1 MLAVGHAA
9 RSTKQPVPSDE
20 AIVDRYYSMPFFKH
34 LESLLPMNTSEA
46 VSVYMDVYLRNV
58 PTMPKLFDGT
68 AEALRAL
75 KMSGMSLGL
84 LSDKRKEYG
93 VPELERSEVRAL
105 FDMALFMEDDRE
117 HKPDPEGLRRVCS
130 SLNISPDQ
138 TLYIGD
144 SPVDV
149 KCARSL
155 GAASGAALWGSL
167 APDRALAE
175 NPDYVFHSMAELV
188 DLLT

>member
-1 MLAVGHAA
+1 
-9 RSTKQPVPSDE
+9 
-20 AIVDRYYSMPFFKH
+20 
-34 LESLLPMNTSEA
+34 
-46 VSVYMDVYLRNV
+46 
-58 PTMPKLFDGT
+58 
-68 AEALRAL
+68 
-75 KMSGMSLGL
+75 MSLGL

-105 FDMALFMEDDRE
+105 FDMALFMEDDRK

-175 NPDYVFHSMAELV
+175 NPDYIFHSVSELV
-188 DLLT
+188 GLFT